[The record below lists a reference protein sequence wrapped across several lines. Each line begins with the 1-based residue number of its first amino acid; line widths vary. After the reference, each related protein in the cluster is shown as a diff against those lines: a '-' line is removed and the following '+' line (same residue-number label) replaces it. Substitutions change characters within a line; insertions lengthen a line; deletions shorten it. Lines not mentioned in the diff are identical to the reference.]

1 MKERI
6 GADRLAA
13 WLVLAGVGVLLA
25 GSVPPAMA
33 QDFDPNY
40 TGTYSIIG
48 LDPATG
54 ELGMAVQS
62 KAFAVGNRTVTGK
75 GGLVVLAHQA
85 SSNPMYGAL
94 AVPLIQAGLT
104 PKEALDQ
111 ILRSDPDRERR
122 QVAILDI
129 HGAGAAFTGSGASD
143 WKGHTCGVNYCA
155 QGNSLAGP
163 AVVDSLAKTFEATKG
178 PLVDR
183 LIAALESAQAAGGD
197 ARGMQ
202 AASITIFKPLAG
214 ASSFSDRMIDLR
226 VDDSREPLVEL
237 RRLLNIYWS
246 GQMITEGN
254 SLVNGGKLEAGLA
267 MLTAARDR
275 SPGNDNAWVALAS
288 AYLRANRKTEA
299 LGAVAKAV
307 EINPSS
313 RRQFLRNPNFKELQA
328 DPDFLRLVGD

>member
-1 MKERI
+1 
-6 GADRLAA
+6 
-13 WLVLAGVGVLLA
+13 
-25 GSVPPAMA
+25 
-33 QDFDPNY
+33 
-40 TGTYSIIG
+40 
-48 LDPATG
+48 
-54 ELGMAVQS
+54 MAVQS

-94 AVPLIQAGLT
+94 AVPLMQAGLG
-104 PKEALDQ
+104 PKETLQQ
-111 ILRSDPDRERR
+111 ILNSDPDRERR

-129 HGAGAAFTGSGASD
+129 HGVGAAYTGSGASD
-143 WKGHTCGVNYCA
+143 WKGHICGTNFCA

-163 AVVDSLAKTFEATKG
+163 AVVENLAKTFETTKG

-183 LIAALESAQAAGGD
+183 LVAALEAAQAGGGD

-202 AASITIFKPLAG
+202 AASVTIFKPLAG

-254 SLVNGGKLEAGLA
+254 TLINAGKIEEGLTLLA
-267 MLTAARDR
+267 AARDK

-288 AYLRANRKTEA
+288 AYVRANRKADA
-299 LGAVAKAV
+299 LSAVAEAV
-307 EINPSS
+307 AINPSS
-313 RRQFLRNPNFKELQA
+313 RRQFLRNTNFKDLQT
-328 DPDFLRLVGD
+328 DPDFLRLVGN